1 MARTP
6 STLPGGPRLSDYLS
20 LGVIAQVFPM
30 PAVLTALEQ
39 SECTSIRRR
48 RLPAEVM
55 VYYVLALCLFRSAST
70 REVLRCLLD
79 GFRLIRPES
88 PFAVSDK
95 SSISRARTRLG
106 VAPFHKLRESSVR
119 WLSEESTP
127 GAWYCGR
134 RLVGIDGSTLSLPD
148 ETRNRAFFGLPGCSR
163 GQTAFPKLR
172 ISMFLELG
180 TRAPFAWCAGP
191 YKESE
196 QTQANEL
203 VLNMGPGMLMLAD
216 RGYTGFPLWV
226 RAQKTGADLL
236 WRARSRPSFPVK
248 QTYEDGSWRSVFRG
262 KGANEACE
270 VRVIE
275 YTLKQD
281 DATVY
286 RLVTTILDP
295 DEAPADELAALYH
308 ERWEI
313 ETAYDEVKTHMLG
326 PGAMLRSKTPGL
338 VQQEFE
344 GLMLAYYAVRA
355 LISKA
360 ANKAAEDA
368 DRLSFVHT
376 VKVLQRRIQQ
386 PGVSPPEPDSAGRD
400 GTAD

>member
-39 SECTSIRRR
+39 SKCTSIRRR

-55 VYYVLALCLFRSAST
+55 VYYVLTLCLFRSVST
-70 REVLRCLLD
+70 REVLRCLMD

-88 PFAVSDK
+88 PFAVSNK

-106 VAPFHKLRESSVR
+106 VAPFHQLRQSSVH
-119 WLSEESTP
+119 WLSNESTP

-148 ETRNRAFFGLPGCSR
+148 EKGNREFFGLPGCSR

-172 ISMFLELG
+172 ISMLLELG

-196 QTQANEL
+196 QTQAKEL
-203 VLNMGPGMLMLAD
+203 LSNMGPGMLLLAD
-216 RGYTGFPLWV
+216 RGYTGFPLWF
-226 RAQKTGADLL
+226 RAKKTGADLL
-236 WRARSRPSFPVK
+236 WRARSQPQFPVK
-248 QTYEDGSWRSVFRG
+248 ETYEDGSWRSVFRG
-262 KGANEACE
+262 KGTDNTCE
-270 VRVIE
+270 VRVID
-275 YTLKQD
+275 YTLKQE
-281 DATVY
+281 DATIY
-286 RLVTTILDP
+286 RLVTTMLDP
-295 DEAPADELAALYH
+295 KEAPADKLAALYH

-326 PGAMLRSKTPGL
+326 PGAMLRSKTPDL

-355 LISKA
+355 LITKA
-360 ANKAAEDA
+360 AHKAAEDA

-376 VKVLQRRIQQ
+376 VNVLQRRIQQ
-386 PGVSPPEPDSAGRD
+386 PGVFPPEHDTTGRD
-400 GTAD
+400 